1 MESKKAT
8 ACSLTLQHK
17 NKMNLLSSLDSRRV
31 GTITFNRP
39 EVHNAFSTPMWQELP
54 QRINALLEQQVR
66 LIVFT
71 GAGSSFAAGADFN
84 ELKAINSK
92 ADAERIWDSIA
103 QALESIAL
111 APVPTVAMVNG
122 PCLGGG
128 CLIATA
134 CDLRLAADRA
144 IFGIPVAKLAIKLN
158 QASVQR
164 LVALVGPGQAK
175 RLLYTADTIDSA
187 TAKAIGLVEEVV
199 ASNYLQAFTEATIEK
214 ILGNSPEALL
224 ALKANCRI
232 TEPAAK
238 DQVDEREQIIGS
250 YLSKEFR
257 ERLAAQK

>member
-1 MESKKAT
+1 
-8 ACSLTLQHK
+8 
-17 NKMNLLSSLDSRRV
+17 
-31 GTITFNRP
+31 
-39 EVHNAFSTPMWQELP
+39 
-54 QRINALLEQQVR
+54 
-66 LIVFT
+66 
-71 GAGSSFAAGADFN
+71 
-84 ELKAINSK
+84 
-92 ADAERIWDSIA
+92 
-103 QALESIAL
+103 
-111 APVPTVAMVNG
+111 
-122 PCLGGG
+122 
-128 CLIATA
+128 
-134 CDLRLAADRA
+134 
-144 IFGIPVAKLAIKLN
+144 VAKLAIKLN

>member
-1 MESKKAT
+1 MSKKAT
-8 ACSLTLQHK
+8 ACSSTLHRK
-17 NKMNLLSSLDSRRV
+17 NKMNLLSNLDSRQV

-39 EVHNAFSTPMWQELP
+39 EVHNALSTTMWQELP
-54 QRINALLEQQVR
+54 LLINALMKQQAR

-84 ELKAINSK
+84 ELKAISSK
-92 ADAERIWDSIA
+92 EDAERIWDSISR
-103 QALESIAL
+103 ALESIASTS
-111 APVPTVAMVNG
+111 VPTIAMVNG

-158 QASVQR
+158 QTSVHR

-175 RLLYTADTIDSA
+175 RLLFTADTIDSA

-199 ASNYLQAFTEATIEK
+199 ASKDLQAFTEATIEK
-214 ILGNSPEALL
+214 ILGNSQEALL
-224 ALKANCRI
+224 SLKADCQI
-232 TEPAAK
+232 PVSTKDPAE
-238 DQVDEREQIIGS
+238 EREQIIGS
-250 YLSKEFR
+250 YRSKEFR
-257 ERLAAQK
+257 ERLAAQ